1 MHKFNAILEEYG
13 VFGFQEIAKPILSA
27 LVSEEPILLVGEH
40 GIGKTLLA
48 EKLALALGISN
59 LPNHKEF
66 NAYDA
71 SKSLFED
78 VIGFPNPNE
87 LKNGKLEY
95 IASDLTI
102 WNKKFILVD
111 EISRANPSM
120 QNKWLEIIRSRRIM
134 GKEIPNLKYIFA
146 AMNPLEYA
154 GVTPLDEALAD
165 RFSLIINVPDR
176 FADNDLLKIINSA
189 KVYNTKK
196 SVELIT
202 MINELRKISKML
214 NTKYGNA
221 IDTLIVEFTRKVQ
234 ELDLIFSPRKAAM
247 LKRNMLIFL
256 AMDFYE
262 SKITDNKISENFV
275 KVCKY
280 SWNYFVTEEDPY
292 LDMLKEAVK
301 YATKKLGNN
310 SAAKETE
317 KIFKVYKQKV
327 ENVHN
332 NSRKKRVNSQAHNSK
347 CNTTQSRS
355 YDDESDVV
363 TMAKI
368 FGAGIELFTVG
379 FYEMVIKGNLN
390 WKSNLKINN

>member
-301 YATKKLGNN
+301 YATKKLGDN
-310 SAAKETE
+310 SAAKETK